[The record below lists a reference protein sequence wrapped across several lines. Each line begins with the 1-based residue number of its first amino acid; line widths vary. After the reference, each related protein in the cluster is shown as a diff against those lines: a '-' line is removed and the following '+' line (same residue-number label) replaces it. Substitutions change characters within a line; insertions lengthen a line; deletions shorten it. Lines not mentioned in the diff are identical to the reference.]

1 MKTKLF
7 ILMAAVAGFAGCK
20 ENEEKGDAF
29 GNFEATEVI
38 VSSEVGGTITSSRI
52 EEGYDVQQGQVLCTI
67 DSLQNALKI
76 EQMEGIRES
85 TTSRIGTIEA
95 QVAVLEAQKVT
106 AQKDYER
113 IASMLKDGAATQR
126 DYDNISGQ
134 LSVISKQISQAKSQL
149 ASIQGDLKSIG
160 SQELQA
166 KDLVAKSVVK
176 SPIDGTVLDKY
187 VEQGELAAP
196 GKQLF
201 KLANTK
207 TLILKVYVSGDLLP
221 KVVIGSKVDVYVD
234 KSKSRN
240 DKLEGVVSWVS
251 SQAEFTP
258 KIIQTKEERVDMVY
272 AVKVNVPNDGRLK
285 IGMPGSV
292 AFK

>member
-1 MKTKLF
+1 
-7 ILMAAVAGFAGCK
+7 MAAVAGFAGCK

-134 LSVISKQISQAKSQL
+134 LSVINKQISQAKSQL

>member
-1 MKTKLF
+1 
-7 ILMAAVAGFAGCK
+7 MAAVAGFAGCK

>member
-134 LSVISKQISQAKSQL
+134 LSVINKQISQAKSQL